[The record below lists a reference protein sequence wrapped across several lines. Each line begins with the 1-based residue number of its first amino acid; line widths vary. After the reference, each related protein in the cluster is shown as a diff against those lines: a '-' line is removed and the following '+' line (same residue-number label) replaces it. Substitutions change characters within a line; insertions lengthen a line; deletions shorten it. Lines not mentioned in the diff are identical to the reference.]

1 MRFSFLNGF
10 IRGNIYG
17 LTFLATLSLSLSN
30 VRFYTKVVAPEIT
43 IVPILKLPVLSKAP
57 IISKIAAVDNQKKR
71 LQAPQTM
78 PSPQISEPFFLE
90 VAVIQSAIKPKA
102 KLVLDPLQSNQIRP
116 SALHTK
122 LFSIAPV
129 PRDFS
134 LKNNNELALSQL
146 LNFSLSQHN
155 TLTLTE
161 KAPPEAG
168 MKPKDT
174 LPMPSKSVPS
184 KFKFSTRFVP
194 IQGKALLSIV
204 LIDEWATPDPE
215 YFLTTGLPLTIAL
228 HGESQAAKSKMRLY
242 RGAGYEV
249 LAQAKFPQR
258 SSLQDIE
265 NKISKYYELM
275 PEMMGFWD
283 RNLTRPQKSITEIST
298 LGTYLVDNEL
308 AYLAVQSELFL
319 GIAKNI
325 IRPTSGLVTVHVDK
339 RFRGRKQVFEALDQ
353 ARKVALETGEAI
365 ISVHVREDLLKILNF
380 WLRNSIDSRIQ
391 IAPLSAILTASH
403 NRYSDAALR

>member
-17 LTFLATLSLSLSN
+17 LTFLVTLSLSN
-30 VRFYTKVVAPEIT
+30 GWFYTKVVAPESM
-43 IVPILKLPVLSKAP
+43 VAPILKLPELTKAP
-57 IISKIAAVDNQKKR
+57 IISKIAAVGNKKPR
-71 LQAPQTM
+71 PQALKTM
-78 PSPQISEPFFLE
+78 PYPQIPKIFVLE
-90 VAVIQSAIKPKA
+90 ISVTQSPIKPKA
-102 KLVLDPLQSNQIRP
+102 ELVLDPLQRNQIRR

-134 LKNNNELALSQL
+134 LEINNKLALSQM
-146 LNFSLSQHN
+146 LNISPSQYE
-155 TLTLTE
+155 TLKLIE
-161 KAPPEAG
+161 KTTPDAEI
-168 MKPKDT
+168 KSKDT
-174 LPMPSKSVPS
+174 SSVPS
-184 KFKFSTRFVP
+184 KFKFSTKFVP
-194 IQGKALLSIV
+194 SQDKALLSIV
-204 LIDEWATPDPE
+204 LIDEWAAPDPE

-258 SSLQDIE
+258 SSLQDLE
-265 NKISKYYELM
+265 NKISKYREFL

-283 RNLTRPQKSITEIST
+283 KNLTWPQKGITEIST

-308 AYLAVQSELFL
+308 AYLAAPPELFP
-319 GIAKNI
+319 GSEKNV
-325 IRPTSGLVTVHVDK
+325 IRPASGLVTVYVDT
-339 RFRGRKQVFEALDQ
+339 RFKDRKQVFEVLDQ
-353 ARKVALETGEAI
+353 ARKAALETGEAI
-365 ISVHVREDLLKILNF
+365 ICVHVREDLLEILNF

-403 NRYSDAALR
+403 NRYSDAALQ

>member
-17 LTFLATLSLSLSN
+17 LTFLVTLSLSN
-30 VRFYTKVVAPEIT
+30 GWFYTKVVAPESM
-43 IVPILKLPVLSKAP
+43 VAPILKLPELTKAP
-57 IISKIAAVDNQKKR
+57 TISKIAAVGNKKSR
-71 LQAPQTM
+71 PQALQTM
-78 PSPQISEPFFLE
+78 PSPQIPEIFVLE
-90 VAVIQSAIKPKA
+90 IDVTQSPIKPKA
-102 KLVLDPLQSNQIRP
+102 ELVLDPLQRNQIRR

-134 LKNNNELALSQL
+134 LEINNKLALSQM
-146 LNFSLSQHN
+146 LNISPSQYE
-155 TLTLTE
+155 TLKLIE
-161 KAPPEAG
+161 KTTPGAEI
-168 MKPKDT
+168 KSKDT
-174 LPMPSKSVPS
+174 SSVLS
-184 KFKFSTRFVP
+184 KFKFSTKFVP
-194 IQGKALLSIV
+194 SQDKALLSIV
-204 LIDEWATPDPE
+204 LIDEWAAPDPE

-258 SSLQDIE
+258 SSLQDLE
-265 NKISKYYELM
+265 NKISKYREFL

-283 RNLTRPQKSITEIST
+283 KNLTWPQKGITEIST

-308 AYLAVQSELFL
+308 AYLAAPPELFP
-319 GIAKNI
+319 GSEKNV
-325 IRPTSGLVTVHVDK
+325 IRPASGLVTVYVDT
-339 RFRGRKQVFEALDQ
+339 RFKDRKQVFEVLDQ
-353 ARKVALETGEAI
+353 ARKAALETGEAI
-365 ISVHVREDLLKILNF
+365 ICIHVREDLLKILKF
-380 WLRNSIDSRIQ
+380 WVRNSIDSRIQ
-391 IAPLSAILTASH
+391 VAPLSAILTASH

>member
-17 LTFLATLSLSLSN
+17 LTFLVTLSLSN
-30 VRFYTKVVAPEIT
+30 GWFYTKVVAPESM
-43 IVPILKLPVLSKAP
+43 VAPILKLPELTKAP
-57 IISKIAAVDNQKKR
+57 IISKIAAVGNKKPR
-71 LQAPQTM
+71 PQALKTM
-78 PSPQISEPFFLE
+78 PYPQIPKIFVLE
-90 VAVIQSAIKPKA
+90 ISVTQSPIKPKA
-102 KLVLDPLQSNQIRP
+102 ELVLDPLQRNQIKPR
-116 SALHTK
+116 ALHTK

-134 LKNNNELALSQL
+134 LEIKNKLALSQM
-146 LNFSLSQHN
+146 LNISPSQYE
-155 TLTLTE
+155 TLKLIE
-161 KAPPEAG
+161 KTTPDAKI
-168 MKPKDT
+168 KPKDT
-174 LPMPSKSVPS
+174 SSVPS
-184 KFKFSTRFVP
+184 KFKFSTKFVP
-194 IQGKALLSIV
+194 SQDKALLSIV
-204 LIDEWATPDPE
+204 LIDEWAAPDPE

-258 SSLQDIE
+258 SSLQDLE
-265 NKISKYYELM
+265 NKISKYREFL

-283 RNLTRPQKSITEIST
+283 KNLTWPQKGITEIST

-308 AYLAVQSELFL
+308 AYLAAPPELFP
-319 GIAKNI
+319 GSEKNV
-325 IRPTSGLVTVHVDK
+325 IRPASGLVTVYVDT
-339 RFRGRKQVFEALDQ
+339 RFKDRKQVFEVLDQ
-353 ARKVALETGEAI
+353 ARKAALETGEAI
-365 ISVHVREDLLKILNF
+365 ICVHVREDLLEILNF

-403 NRYSDAALR
+403 NRYSDAALQ

>member
-17 LTFLATLSLSLSN
+17 LTFLVTLSLSN
-30 VRFYTKVVAPEIT
+30 GWFYTKVVAPESM
-43 IVPILKLPVLSKAP
+43 VAPILKLPELTKAP
-57 IISKIAAVDNQKKR
+57 IISKIAAVGNKKPR
-71 LQAPQTM
+71 PQALKTM
-78 PSPQISEPFFLE
+78 PYPQIPKIFVLE
-90 VAVIQSAIKPKA
+90 ISVTQSPIKPKA
-102 KLVLDPLQSNQIRP
+102 ELVLDPLQRNQIRR

-134 LKNNNELALSQL
+134 LEINNKLALSQM
-146 LNFSLSQHN
+146 LNISPSQYE
-155 TLTLTE
+155 TLKLIE
-161 KAPPEAG
+161 KTTPDAEI
-168 MKPKDT
+168 KSKDT
-174 LPMPSKSVPS
+174 SSVPS
-184 KFKFSTRFVP
+184 KFKFSTKFVP
-194 IQGKALLSIV
+194 SQDKALLSIV
-204 LIDEWATPDPE
+204 LIDEWAAPDPE

-258 SSLQDIE
+258 SSLQDLE
-265 NKISKYYELM
+265 NKILKYHEFL

-283 RNLTRPQKSITEIST
+283 KNLTWPQKGITEIST

-308 AYLAVQSELFL
+308 AYLAAPPELFP
-319 GIAKNI
+319 GSEKNV
-325 IRPTSGLVTVHVDK
+325 IRPASGLVTVYVDT
-339 RFRGRKQVFEALDQ
+339 RFKDRKQVFEVLDQ
-353 ARKVALETGEAI
+353 ARKAALETGEAI
-365 ISVHVREDLLKILNF
+365 ICIHVREDLLKILKF
-380 WLRNSIDSRIQ
+380 WVRNSIDSRIQ
-391 IAPLSAILTASH
+391 VAPLSAILTASH

>member
-1 MRFSFLNGF
+1 MPFSFLNGF

-17 LTFLATLSLSLSN
+17 LTFLVTLSLSLSN
-30 VRFYTKVVAPEIT
+30 GWFYTKVVAPESMVT
-43 IVPILKLPVLSKAP
+43 PILKLPELTKAP
-57 IISKIAAVDNQKKR
+57 TISKIAAVGNKKSR
-71 LQAPQTM
+71 PQALQTM
-78 PSPQISEPFFLE
+78 PSPQIPEIFVLE
-90 VAVIQSAIKPKA
+90 IDVTQSPIKPKA
-102 KLVLDPLQSNQIRP
+102 ELVLDPLQRNQIRR

-134 LKNNNELALSQL
+134 LEINNKLALSQM
-146 LNFSLSQHN
+146 LNISPSQYE
-155 TLTLTE
+155 TLKLIE
-161 KAPPEAG
+161 KTTPGAEI
-168 MKPKDT
+168 KSKDT
-174 LPMPSKSVPS
+174 SSVLS
-184 KFKFSTRFVP
+184 KFKFSTKFVP
-194 IQGKALLSIV
+194 SQDKALLSIV
-204 LIDEWATPDPE
+204 LIDEWAAPDPE

-283 RNLTRPQKSITEIST
+283 RNLTWPQKSITEIST

>member
-17 LTFLATLSLSLSN
+17 LTFLVTLSLSN
-30 VRFYTKVVAPEIT
+30 GWFYTKVVAPESM
-43 IVPILKLPVLSKAP
+43 VAPILKLPELTKAP
-57 IISKIAAVDNQKKR
+57 TISKIAAVGNKKSR
-71 LQAPQTM
+71 PQALQTM
-78 PSPQISEPFFLE
+78 PSPQIPEIFVLE
-90 VAVIQSAIKPKA
+90 IDVTQSPIKPKA
-102 KLVLDPLQSNQIRP
+102 ELVLDPLQRNQIRR

-134 LKNNNELALSQL
+134 LEINNKLALSQM
-146 LNFSLSQHN
+146 LNISPSQYE
-155 TLTLTE
+155 TLKLIE
-161 KAPPEAG
+161 KTTPDAEI
-168 MKPKDT
+168 KSKDT
-174 LPMPSKSVPS
+174 SSVPS
-184 KFKFSTRFVP
+184 KFKFSTKFVP
-194 IQGKALLSIV
+194 SQDKALLSIV
-204 LIDEWATPDPE
+204 LIDEWAAPDPE

-258 SSLQDIE
+258 SSLQDLE
-265 NKISKYYELM
+265 NKISKYREFL

-283 RNLTRPQKSITEIST
+283 KNLIWPQKDITEISK
-298 LGTYLVDNEL
+298 LGTYLADKEL
-308 AYLAVQSELFL
+308 AYLAVQSELFI
-319 GIAKNI
+319 GIEKNI
-325 IRPTSGLVTVHVDK
+325 IRPGSGLVTVNIDK
-339 RFRGRKQVFEALDQ
+339 RFRDQEQIFEALDQ
-353 ARKVALETGEAI
+353 ARNVALETGEAI
-365 ISVHVREDLLKILNF
+365 ICVHVREDLLEILNF

-403 NRYSDAALR
+403 NRYSDAALQ

>member
-1 MRFSFLNGF
+1 
-10 IRGNIYG
+10 
-17 LTFLATLSLSLSN
+17 
-30 VRFYTKVVAPEIT
+30 VAPEIT

-184 KFKFSTRFVP
+184 KFKFSTKFAP
-194 IQGKALLSIV
+194 IQNKALLSIV
-204 LIDEWATPDPE
+204 LIDEWATPDPD
-215 YFLTTGLPLTIAL
+215 YLLTTGLPLTIAL

-265 NKISKYYELM
+265 NQISKYYKLL

-283 RNLTRPQKSITEIST
+283 KNLIWPQKDITEISK
-298 LGTYLVDNEL
+298 LGTYLADKEL
-308 AYLAVQSELFL
+308 AYLAVQSELFI
-319 GIAKNI
+319 GVEKNI
-325 IRPTSGLVTVHVDK
+325 IRPGSGLVTVNIDK
-339 RFRGRKQVFEALDQ
+339 RFRDQEQIFEALDQ
-353 ARKVALETGEAI
+353 ARNVALETGEAI
-365 ISVHVREDLLKILNF
+365 ICVHVREDLLKILNF
-380 WLRNSIDSRIQ
+380 WLRNSIDNRVQ
-391 IAPLSAILTASH
+391 IAPLSATLTASH
-403 NRYSDAALR
+403 NRYSDAVLR